1 MEYKKGYNIKPS
13 HINQTGEVIFTDG
26 TNEVR
31 ANQKTCQDYGY
42 TYNESTG
49 TCSAFKYNTKTN
61 NTSDNVH
68 NIIKGDLNTTNLG
81 TANSFIL
88 GTDNKS
94 GGDNL
99 NVMIIGSKNV
109 IDKDIKNTSI
119 VAGTL
124 GQAKNQGELVLA
136 GGGFG
141 STLGLAQKSFIQQ
154 SGNTT
159 DATTTPLYTQY
170 ITNKYI
176 EKIPNTIISFEA
188 IVLGVNTGVGTGS
201 AGEYGNVKITGAV
214 KFTNDGAEGIS
225 STYTQSSSNVVAP
238 GTSGLNISAVLKDIT
253 TTSFGVAVTGV
264 AGTTIQWTAS
274 IQLCQNKLTQTI

>member
-1 MEYKKGYNIKPS
+1 MEYKKGYSIKPS
-13 HINQTGEVIFTDG
+13 YINQTGEVVFTDG

-49 TCSAFKYNTKTN
+49 TCTAFRYNTKIN

-81 TANSFIL
+81 TENSFLL
-88 GTDNKS
+88 GSDNKS

-99 NVMIIGSKNV
+99 NVMITGSKNIV
-109 IDKDIKNTSI
+109 DKDLKNTSI
-119 VAGTL
+119 ISGTF
-124 GQAKNQGELVLA
+124 GQAKNQGEVVMA

-141 STLGLAQKSFIQQ
+141 DTLAQTSFVQQ

-159 DATTTPLYTQY
+159 DGTQTSLYTQY

-176 EKIPNTIISFEA
+176 EKVANSVIGFEA
-188 IVLGVNTGVGTGS
+188 NVIGVNTGVGEGS
-201 AGEYGNVKITGAV
+201 AGQYRYLQITGAV
-214 KFTNDGAEGIS
+214 KFTNGLA
-225 STYTQSSSNVVAP
+225 STYTQSTTTIAD
-238 GTSGLNISAVLKDIT
+238 GGLTISAVMKDASA
-253 TTSFGVAVTGV
+253 TSFGVAVTG
-264 AGTTIQWTAS
+264 AEETYIQWTAE
-274 IQLCQNKLTQTI
+274 IKLWQNKITQTI

>member
-1 MEYKKGYNIKPS
+1 MEYKKGYSIKPS
-13 HINQTGEVIFTDG
+13 YINQTGEVVFTDG

-49 TCSAFKYNTKTN
+49 TCTAFRYNTKIN

-81 TANSFIL
+81 TENSFLL
-88 GTDNKS
+88 GSDNKS

-99 NVMIIGSKNV
+99 NVMITGSKNV
-109 IDKDIKNTSI
+109 VDKDLKNTSI
-119 VAGTL
+119 ISGTF
-124 GQAKNQGELVLA
+124 GQAKNQGEVVMS

-141 STLGLAQKSFIQQ
+141 DTLALAQTSFVQQ

-159 DATTTPLYTQY
+159 DGTQTSLYTQY

-176 EKIPNTIISFEA
+176 EKVANSVIGFEA
-188 IVLGVNTGVGTGS
+188 NVIGVNTGVGEGTVGQ
-201 AGEYGNVKITGAV
+201 YGYVQITGAV
-214 KFTNDGAEGIS
+214 TFTNGLA
-225 STYTQSSSNVVAP
+225 STYHQATTHIVAP
-238 GTSGLNISAVLKDIT
+238 GTSGMNITAVMKDASA
-253 TTSFGVAVTGV
+253 TSFGVAVTGLEE
-264 AGTTIQWTAS
+264 TYIQWTAE
-274 IQLCQNKLTQTI
+274 IKLWQNKITQTI